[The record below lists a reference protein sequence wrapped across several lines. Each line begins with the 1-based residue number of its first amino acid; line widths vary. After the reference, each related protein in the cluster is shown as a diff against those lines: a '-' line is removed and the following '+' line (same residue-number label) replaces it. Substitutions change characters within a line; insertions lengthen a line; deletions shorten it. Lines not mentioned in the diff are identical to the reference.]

1 MNAKRAPAT
10 PQQTIPATPRVPRI
24 RFQIERLMLENY
36 TRSDQLRFARALER
50 TLREFAST
58 ARGLDWSR
66 IQGPARINAGSLR
79 PGATPE
85 QAARQIAR
93 HIFLSLRER
102 GNPHA

>member
-10 PQQTIPATPRVPRI
+10 PQRTIPATARVPRI
-24 RFQIERLMLENY
+24 HFHIGRLMLENY
-36 TRSDQLRFARALER
+36 TRSDQLRFTRTLEL

-58 ARGLDWSR
+58 AHDLNWSR
-66 IQGPARINAGSLR
+66 VQGPARINVGSLR

-93 HIFLSLRER
+93 HIFLSLRDRE
-102 GNPHA
+102 NPHA